1 MKKSVSALDHIRVV
15 LSHTFHPGNIGAV
28 ARAMKTMGLSQLYL
42 VNPTRYPDAEATTR
56 ATGAADVLEQARVCA
71 TLDEALQGTVLVV
84 ALTSRRRDLSH
95 PLLTP
100 RAAAPSLLAEAQH
113 GEVALLFGAETS
125 GLTNAEL
132 DRCQMLVMIPS
143 NPEFASLNLA
153 SAVQVLAYELRTA
166 VPEGVLP
173 VAEEE
178 RNLASFEE
186 VEGFY
191 GHLEQ
196 SMLASGFLDPA
207 SPKRLMHRLRRL
219 FARARLERE
228 EVNILRGILTSLN
241 TVHGKKRSREEENS

>member
-1 MKKSVSALDHIRVV
+1 MKESVCALDRIRVV

-28 ARAMKTMGLSQLYL
+28 ARAMKTMGLYRLYL
-42 VNPTRYPDAEATTR
+42 VNPQRFPDAEATTR
-56 ATGAADVLEQARVCA
+56 ATGAADVLEQARVC
-71 TLDEALQGTVLVV
+71 TSLDEALQGTIF
-84 ALTSRRRDLSH
+84 AAAATSRRRDLSH

-100 RAAAPSLLAEAQH
+100 RTAAPLLLVEAQH

-132 DRCQMLVMIPS
+132 DRCQMLLKIPA
-143 NPEFASLNLA
+143 NPAFASLNLA

-166 VPEGVLP
+166 LSDEMLP

-178 RNLASFEE
+178 RSRASFEE

-191 GHLEQ
+191 AHLEQ
-196 SMLASGFLDPA
+196 VMVASCFLDPA

-219 FARARLERE
+219 FARSRLERE
-228 EVNILRGILTSLN
+228 EVNILRGILTSVAPQEKNICLS
-241 TVHGKKRSREEENS
+241 KKNS

>member
-15 LSHTFHPGNIGAV
+15 LSHPFHPGNIGAV
-28 ARAMKTMGLSQLYL
+28 ARAMKTMGLSRLYL

-56 ATGAADVLEQARVCA
+56 ATGAADVLERAIVCA
-71 TLDEALQGTVLVV
+71 SLDEALQGTVLAV

-100 RAAAPSLLAEAQH
+100 RAAAPAMLAEAQH

-132 DRCQMLVMIPS
+132 DRCQMLVMIPA

-166 VPEGVLP
+166 SPEGVLP

-178 RNLASFEE
+178 RARASFEE

-191 GHLEQ
+191 GHLER
-196 SMLASGFLDPA
+196 SMVVSGFLDPA
-207 SPKRLMHRLRRL
+207 SPKRLMLRLRRL
-219 FARARLERE
+219 FARARLEPE
-228 EVNILRGILTSLN
+228 EVNILRGILTSLSPR
-241 TVHGKKRSREEENS
+241 GKNSAQTEENS